1 LKGQICHLFGDRE
14 IVGEIPRGKEITK
27 ILGKLEKLVEN
38 RSEFRG
44 QDFRTIA
51 GIPSGPLDL
60 EVLS

>member
-1 LKGQICHLFGDRE
+1 
-14 IVGEIPRGKEITK
+14 VGEIPRGKEITK